1 MELKIKVRKRAIVTS
16 LILLVILAAY
26 NILYF
31 VIPFN
36 RTLSQTS
43 YWITY
48 GCTTFVVLFMA
59 VLVFIGIG
67 DKNKKSRVFGLP
79 ILYLGFMA
87 IIIQLIFDIIVMVI
101 GNWLEFKSWITI
113 VFETLFLSVFFISLI
128 VRTAY
133 KDTIKKIDKLSTKE
147 NFIRDLRVDLE
158 VLSSGV
164 ENDLLKEPLNKLFE
178 KVKYTDPVSSKN
190 VFDIEDEIL
199 NKIITLRAEI
209 QDNQIEKALKTI
221 KAIDSLITERK
232 LKMRGNR

>member
-1 MELKIKVRKRAIVTS
+1 MKLKITVGKRAIVTS

-48 GCTTFVVLFMA
+48 GCTTFVVLFMG
-59 VLVFIGIG
+59 VLVFNGIG

-128 VRTAY
+128 VGTAY